1 MHCPEE
7 DHLARVWKTAGFS
20 GVLFTAVWAVHAQP
34 NATSE
39 TQPETGRAV
48 ADGGVTEPGQL
59 RASKLLGRAIYNSRD
74 IKIGAIKELV
84 LDKDGK
90 VAAVIVDVAF
100 VGFGDKYVA
109 VNLSDIRTN
118 NNHLALDRTSDQLQ
132 QMTSYKLESEDSGTG
147 TSSLNPGSHLMTG
160 PTH

>member
-1 MHCPEE
+1 MSEFAYINWLRRLTPTHPHVLLGPGDDAAALKLSPSAPCLMTTDMLLEGSCF
-7 DHLARVWKTAGFS
+7 HLAEAGPRRV
-20 GVLFTAVWAVHAQP
+20 
-34 NATSE
+34 
-39 TQPETGRAV
+39 GRKAM
-48 ADGGVTEPGQL
+48 
-59 RASKLLGRAIYNSRD
+59 
-74 IKIGAIKELV
+74 
-84 LDKDGK
+84 
-90 VAAVIVDVAF
+90 
-100 VGFGDKYVA
+100 A